1 MFLCI
6 NNIIVLNNLI
16 QYVTRLKQLNL
27 LFLPRFE
34 VIYAAKFKVII
45 WALLKLMSLSSAG
58 SAHSAAI
65 QVFCPRDP
73 CGCDSSF

>member
-45 WALLKLMSLSSAG
+45 
-58 SAHSAAI
+58 
-65 QVFCPRDP
+65 
-73 CGCDSSF
+73 